1 MRNIGILQYI
11 SPLSLWENIIFPVE
25 RNSFLNHF
33 TLFSKQGWESLF
45 SLFLTHERF
54 AFYERKVRSFF
65 RANRSFFPLNH
76 TSKGETNFCALLN
89 SSLFSLSLSLL
100 ERATRVIRSVF
111 CQKTSDSHEKRIPNS
126 GSKALARHFI
136 FLLTH
141 GSDLNLAQQSL
152 AGMLYTTSSLG
163 FFYVSLL
170 LLLCW
175 CCCFCC
181 CCGCCC

>member
-1 MRNIGILQYI
+1 MLVVVLI
-11 SPLSLWENIIFPVE
+11 W
-25 RNSFLNHF
+25 FLNHF

-65 RANRSFFPLNH
+65 RANRSFFSLNH